1 VIDTYELRLTY
12 AELDYLVANDP
23 RWPDVAAS
31 LGLNNARDRRQSA
44 EAGVASLLARQL
56 AHIEHREV
64 VVDNSVLAFAARL
77 VAPSDAA
84 MISLVHEDEVA
95 GGLFLVSGQG
105 RTLVSLVAPGVLG
118 FVGLGEAE
126 PPSRQLAGL
135 IHGVLEGD
143 AAYAVV
149 SHGDRTILVSQK
161 AATWSVASQP
171 DPAEGLDPTKVDDWI
186 SAKLND
192 FGLQKVSTTSP
203 REPGPRQ

>member
-31 LGLNNARDRRQSA
+31 LGLNNARDRHQSA

-56 AHIEHREV
+56 ARVEHRQV

-84 MISLVHEDEVA
+84 MISLAHEDEVA
-95 GGLFLVSGQG
+95 GGLFLVNGQG

-118 FVGLGEAE
+118 FVGFGEAE
-126 PPSRQLAGL
+126 PPSRQLAGV
-135 IHGVLEGD
+135 IHRVLEGD
-143 AAYAVV
+143 TAYAVIT
-149 SHGDRTILVSQK
+149 HGERTILVAQK
-161 AATWSVASQP
+161 ASDWSVAIQP
-171 DPAEGLDPTKVDDWI
+171 GPVEEIVSGNVEDWI
-186 SAKLND
+186 STQLGH
-192 FGLQKVSTTSP
+192 FGMQQVLAATQS
-203 REPGPRQ
+203 

>member
-1 VIDTYELRLTY
+1 MMDTYELRLTY

-31 LGLNNARDRRQSA
+31 LGLNNARDRHQSA

-56 AHIEHREV
+56 ARIEHREV
-64 VVDNSVLAFAARL
+64 VVDSSVLAFAARL

-95 GGLFLVSGQG
+95 GGLFLVNGQG

-118 FVGLGEAE
+118 FVGFGEGE
-126 PPSRQLAGL
+126 SPSRQLAGL
-135 IHGVLEGD
+135 IHLVLGGD

-149 SHGDRTILVSQK
+149 THGERKILVAQK
-161 AATWSVASQP
+161 ASDWSVAIQP
-171 DPAEGLDPTKVDDWI
+171 GPVEGILSGNVENWI
-186 SAKLND
+186 STQL
-192 FGLQKVSTTSP
+192 GLFT
-203 REPGPRQ
+203 